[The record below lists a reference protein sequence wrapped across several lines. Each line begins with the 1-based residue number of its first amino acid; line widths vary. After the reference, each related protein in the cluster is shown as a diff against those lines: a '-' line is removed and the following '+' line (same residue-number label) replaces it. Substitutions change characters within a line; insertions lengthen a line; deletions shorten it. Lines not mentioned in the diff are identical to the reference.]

1 MKYFIILN
9 GQQTGP
15 FEVNELYNK
24 GITPETLVW
33 TEGMEN
39 WTPAWQVGDLK
50 QVINSSIVMSEPP
63 KYEPN
68 GPGTSKQA
76 TPPPYDG
83 HQPRQK
89 RRGCGTRSLVAL
101 LIMVVIAVAM
111 IFTCPDK
118 RAHQEVIRQE
128 FNSAMSQKMGES
140 KGIVQSMIQMGSK
153 YVMGLAAES
162 ALNELLT
169 VDNYFVCSVGKME
182 YEGRNHVAS
191 IGVLGHVFTVN
202 KDDIVRALDKLEQ
215 AAREEQQRLEGDGSG
230 ESLVRDIIDVVK
242 ELF

>member
-9 GQQTGP
+9 GSQTGP

-50 QVINSSIVMSEPP
+50 PVINSSIVRSEPP
-63 KYEPN
+63 KYEPD
-68 GPGTSKQA
+68 GPGSDKTP
-76 TPPPYDG
+76 TPPPYKG
-83 HQPRQK
+83 ESK
-89 RRGCGTRSLVAL
+89 RRGCGTRTLLAL
-101 LIMVVIAVAM
+101 LILAVIGVAM

-118 RAHQEVIRQE
+118 KAHQDVIRQE
-128 FNSAMSQKMGES
+128 FNSAMSEKMGES
-140 KGIVQSMIQMGSK
+140 KGIVQSVIQMGSK
-153 YVMGLAAES
+153 YVIGLAAES

-169 VDNYFVCSVGKME
+169 VDNYFICSVGKLE
-182 YEGRNHVAS
+182 YEGREHVSS

-202 KDDIVRALDKLEQ
+202 KDDIVRALDKMEQ
-215 AAREEQQRLEGDGSG
+215 AAREEQERLQEDGSG
-230 ESLVRDIIDVVK
+230 ENIIRDVIDLMK
-242 ELF
+242 QFF

>member
-9 GQQTGP
+9 GSQTGP

-50 QVINSSIVMSEPP
+50 SVINSSIVRSEPP
-63 KYEPN
+63 KYEPD
-68 GPGTSKQA
+68 GPGSDKTP
-76 TPPPYDG
+76 TPPPYKG
-83 HQPRQK
+83 ESK
-89 RRGCGTRSLVAL
+89 RRGCGTRTLLAL
-101 LIMVVIAVAM
+101 LILAVIGVAM

-118 RAHQEVIRQE
+118 KAHQDVIRQE
-128 FNSAMSQKMGES
+128 FNSAMSEKMGES
-140 KGIVQSMIQMGSK
+140 KGIVQSVIQMGSK
-153 YVMGLAAES
+153 YVIGLAAES

-169 VDNYFVCSVGKME
+169 VDNYFICSVGKLE
-182 YEGRNHVAS
+182 YEGREHVSS

-202 KDDIVRALDKLEQ
+202 KDDIVRALDKMEQ
-215 AAREEQQRLEGDGSG
+215 AAREEQERLQEDGSG
-230 ESLVRDIIDVVK
+230 ENIIRDVIDLMK
-242 ELF
+242 QFF

>member
-9 GQQTGP
+9 GSQTGP

-50 QVINSSIVMSEPP
+50 SVINSSIVRSEPP
-63 KYEPN
+63 KYEPD
-68 GPGTSKQA
+68 GPGSDKTP
-76 TPPPYDG
+76 TPPPYKG
-83 HQPRQK
+83 ESK
-89 RRGCGTRSLVAL
+89 RRGCGTRTLLAL
-101 LIMVVIAVAM
+101 LILAVIGVAM

-118 RAHQEVIRQE
+118 KAHQDVIRQE
-128 FNSAMSQKMGES
+128 FNSAMSEKMGES
-140 KGIVQSMIQMGSK
+140 KGIVQSVIQMGSK
-153 YVMGLAAES
+153 YVIGLAAES

-169 VDNYFVCSVGKME
+169 VDNYFICSVGKLE
-182 YEGRNHVAS
+182 YEGREHVSS

-202 KDDIVRALDKLEQ
+202 KDDIVRALDKMEQ
-215 AAREEQQRLEGDGSG
+215 AAREEQERLQEDGGG
-230 ESLVRDIIDVVK
+230 ENIIRDVIDLMK
-242 ELF
+242 QFF

>member
-9 GQQTGP
+9 GSQTGP

-50 QVINSSIVMSEPP
+50 SVINSSIVRSEPP
-63 KYEPN
+63 KYEPD
-68 GPGTSKQA
+68 GPGSDKA
-76 TPPPYDG
+76 PTPPPYKG
-83 HQPRQK
+83 ESK
-89 RRGCGTRSLVAL
+89 RRGCGTRTLLTL
-101 LIMVVIAVAM
+101 LILAVIGVAM

-118 RAHQEVIRQE
+118 KAHQDVIRQE
-128 FNSAMSQKMGES
+128 FNSAMSEKMGES
-140 KGIVQSMIQMGSK
+140 KGIVQSVIQMGSK
-153 YVMGLAAES
+153 YVIGLAAES

-169 VDNYFVCSVGKME
+169 VDNYFICSVGKLE
-182 YEGRNHVAS
+182 YEGREHVSS

-202 KDDIVRALDKLEQ
+202 KDDIVRALDKMEQ
-215 AAREEQQRLEGDGSG
+215 AAREEQERLQEDGGG
-230 ESLVRDIIDVVK
+230 ENIIRDVIDLMK
-242 ELF
+242 QFF